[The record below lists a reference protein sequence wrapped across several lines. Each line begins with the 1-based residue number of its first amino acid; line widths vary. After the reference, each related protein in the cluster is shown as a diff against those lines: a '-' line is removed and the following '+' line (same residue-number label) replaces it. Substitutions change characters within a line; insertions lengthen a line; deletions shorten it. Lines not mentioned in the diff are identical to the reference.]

1 MDQHGIQI
9 VGVCSGYTY
18 FRGAAS
24 FTATYTISAAAEKT
38 SRINNTATGI
48 ASTPGNSGDVTDV
61 SDNGNDGDGNTTN
74 DPTVVE
80 ITPNPSMEV
89 TKEGTVTDNGNGTL
103 GVGIPLIIPLQ

>member
-9 VGVCSGYTY
+9 VEDLLRDTC
-18 FRGAAS
+18 FRGDS
-24 FTATYTISAAAEKT
+24 NLYSYLYYKFAAEKT

-80 ITPNPSMEV
+80 ITPSPSMEV
-89 TKEGTVTDNGNGTL
+89 TKEGTVTDNGMEL
-103 GVGIPLIIPLQ
+103 